1 MTSYTSEILV
11 GSAIVAAAALG
22 VAAYV
27 VGSANCVHQLF
38 CFVDGEMS
46 YFSVKIRLDATVDEL
61 KKEIKTQKQPDL
73 DSFAADN
80 LKLFPIHVP
89 IGDKSKLP
97 GQIAA
102 LKSLKE
108 MNPER
113 KLSDYYSAPLPERA
127 IHVLVKP
134 PIGGK

>member
-1 MTSYTSEILV
+1 MF
-11 GSAIVAAAALG
+11 VAATAGG
-22 VAAYV
+22 VTAYMSSRV
-27 VGSANCVHQLF
+27 ESANRVHQLF
-38 CFVDGEMS
+38 CLVDGEMS

-61 KKEIKTQKQPDL
+61 KKEIKTQKQPDFN
-73 DSFAADN
+73 SFAADN
-80 LKLFPIHVP
+80 LKLFSIDVP

-102 LKSLKE
+102 LKPDE
-108 MNPER
+108 MNPAW
-113 KLSDYYSAPLPERA
+113 KLSEYYSAPLAERA